1 MEENTLPYNPVEIQL
16 GSETFYSAPGGSV
29 EVPFLL
35 VNRTGQENYFEINV
49 RGLPVG
55 WVRADAPVIHMGP
68 DERSKGSITIQPP
81 PGMVGHYAAT
91 LHVASQ
97 AEATQAGQAAFE
109 LRVEAFQSGGVRSGG
124 FDSSSFPSTLP
135 IAGGSWVSLSMDEI
149 QFSVTPGEQVD
160 IPLRLTNHGYGEDI
174 FQIAIEGLPVT
185 WVSTSTPTV
194 RLQPGEEREVLLYV
208 QPARLPSSH
217 AGRHPFRIHIS
228 SQMDPSQMAVA
239 EGILTIGPFSQFA
252 SELVPIRMETS
263 QTARIRIH
271 NLGNIPDTYT
281 VVWQNR
287 NGNLEFAPSY
297 SGPVQVMPGE
307 VASIDFAASPGSPNW
322 FGRPNMLGYT
332 VIIQSSEG
340 EAQAHSGEVIS
351 RSLIPVWVLPAV
363 AVFCLTA
370 ICGVGALW
378 NWNQNR
384 LSVATQTADAQ
395 IAFVQRETATAAAN
409 QTAAVAAGQQDTDG
423 DGLTDREE
431 QDLGTN
437 PQAPDTDN
445 DRMDD
450 ADELAMGLDPT
461 NPDTDGDGV
470 VDGLDINPL
479 DPDNPSL
486 TETAIAGRA
495 PTATEAAIPQ
505 ATETFTTA
513 PQPPTATLTEVLV
526 PTPTSSP
533 EAVEEPTQTLLPSP
547 SPLPS
552 PSSTST
558 LQPTATETTAPTA
571 TETIIPLPV
580 TGQQLVLFQ
589 SDIEGGVD
597 IFLLDLADS
606 TLTRLTEGEGENGQP
621 AWSPDGSQILFTSS
635 RDGNREIYVMNA
647 DGSDPENLTGDDAD
661 DGDPAWSPDGDRIAF
676 TSDRDGSRDIFVMDA
691 DGSNVENLSD
701 DPAEDYS
708 PAWYSDRILFVTD
721 RDGNDEIYVMEN
733 DGADPEN
740 LTDDPAGDS
749 LPAALPDGSQIAFV
763 SDRDGNL
770 EVYVMDEDGGDQRNV
785 TQNPAADSQPAW
797 SANGDWILFAT
808 DRDGNQEV
816 YVIRP
821 DGDDAANL
829 TRSPSNE
836 SAPSWR

>member
-16 GSETFYSAPGGSV
+16 ASETFYSAPGGSV

-55 WVRADAPVIHMGP
+55 WVRVDTPVIHMGP
-68 DERSKGSITIQPP
+68 DERSQVSITIQPP
-81 PGMVGHYAAT
+81 PGMVGHYAAA
-91 LHVASQ
+91 LHVANQ
-97 AEATQAGQAAFE
+97 ADATQAGQAGFE
-109 LRVEAFQSGGVRSGG
+109 LRVEAFQAGGVFEPGGVRSGG

-135 IAGGSWVSLSMDEI
+135 LAGGSWVGLSMEE
-149 QFSVTPGEQVD
+149 FHYSVTPGERVD

-185 WVSTSTPTV
+185 WVSSSTPTV

-208 QPARLPSSH
+208 QPARLPSSR

-228 SQMDPSQMAVA
+228 SQMDPSQAAVS
-239 EGILTIGPFSQFA
+239 ECLLTIGPFSQFA
-252 SELVPIRMETS
+252 SELVPLRMETS

-322 FGRPNMLGYT
+322 FDRTNTFSYT
-332 VIIQSSEG
+332 VTIQSSDG

-395 IAFVQRETATAAAN
+395 IAFVQMETATAAAN

-445 DRMDD
+445 DRMND

-479 DPDNPSL
+479 NPDNPSQ
-486 TETAIAGRA
+486 TETALAGRA
-495 PTATEAAIPQ
+495 PTATETAIPQ
-505 ATETFTTA
+505 ATATFTTA
-513 PQPPTATLTEVLV
+513 PQPTATPAEVPA
-526 PTPTSSP
+526 PTQTSSP
-533 EAVEEPTQTLLPSP
+533 VVIEEPTQTSSP
-547 SPLPS
+547 PPT

-558 LQPTATETTAPTA
+558 LQPTETA
-571 TETIIPLPV
+571 TETVIPLPV

-589 SDIEGGVD
+589 SDIEGSVD
-597 IFLLDLADS
+597 IFLLDLADR
-606 TLTRLTEGEGENGQP
+606 TVTRLTGGEGENEQP
-621 AWSPDGSQILFTSS
+621 VWSPDGSRILFTSS

-647 DGSDPENLTGDDAD
+647 DGSEAENLTGDPAD
-661 DGDPAWSPDGDRIAF
+661 DSDPAWSPDGSRIAF

-691 DGSNVENLSD
+691 DGSNVENLTD
-701 DPAEDYS
+701 DPAEDHS
-708 PAWYSDRILFVTD
+708 PAWYSNRILFVTD
-721 RDGNDEIYVMEN
+721 RDGNDEIYVMDE
-733 DGADPEN
+733 DGSDPEN
-740 LTDDPAGDS
+740 LTDDPAGDL
-749 LPAALPDGSQIAFV
+749 LPAALPDGDQIAFV

-785 TQNPAADSQPAW
+785 TQNPAEDTQPAW
-797 SANGDWILFAT
+797 SANGEWILFAT
-808 DRDGNQEV
+808 DRDGNQEI

-829 TRSPSNE
+829 TRSSSNE